1 MATRRPH
8 ARPVRAR
15 AFAAALLG
23 VAVAGG
29 VAGCAGK
36 PPPKDTRVTAVS
48 SNAPEP
54 FQAMRD
60 LLVGVGRMREAGDA
74 AAGRGARPRLVMAS
88 RDLLLMKP
96 PHDLRRE
103 DIVRFLDARERFTE
117 AVNGYGRAADGTDD
131 AALWAASRDVEASY
145 WAWFDAYRGR
155 PTEGSI

>member
-1 MATRRPH
+1 MRTTSPH
-8 ARPVRAR
+8 ARPGRRRVA
-15 AFAAALLG
+15 AVLLAAA
-23 VAVAGG
+23 AAGG
-29 VAGCAGK
+29 AGCASKGA
-36 PPPKDTRVTAVS
+36 PKDTRVSAVS

-74 AAGRGARPRLVMAS
+74 VAGRAVRPRLVAAA

-131 AALWAASRDVEASY
+131 AVLWAASRDVDASY
-145 WAWFDAYRGR
+145 WAWFDTYRGR

>member
-1 MATRRPH
+1 MRTTPPH
-8 ARPVRAR
+8 ARPVRRLVVA
-15 AFAAALLG
+15 AVLAAA
-23 VAVAGG
+23 AVGG
-29 VAGCAGK
+29 TGCASK
-36 PPPKDTRVTAVS
+36 AAPKDTRVTAVS

-74 AAGRGARPRLVMAS
+74 VAGRAVRPRVVAAA

-103 DIVRFLDARERFTE
+103 DIARFLDARERFTE